1 MRLTKEAEGERS
13 GDKSELVSWKMERL
27 KTLLRMSKLAVMA
40 TSLVLVS
47 SALCITATSNKS
59 NVV

>member
-1 MRLTKEAEGERS
+1 MRLTKAAEGERS

-27 KTLLRMSKLAVMA
+27 KTLVRMSKVAVMA

-47 SALCITATSNKS
+47 SALCITATSPKS